1 MNNIKKAAII
11 LMSLFFIFNLTAC
24 QKPEPIVLE
33 ARDNIQ
39 LDAWLS
45 IDLQDNKRFN
55 KIKAVEIFYEDD
67 SVDVLYE
74 SLDNSNFKVS
84 SKANFRPDS
93 EYKLIVTYNNNQ
105 QYIMEFTTISRK
117 EQILIYVEES
127 FFIMPDSGEW
137 DESEAQKMKNRIL
150 KISPKILLSM
160 LRAGVK
166 MKLTNAPI
174 TEEPELQ
181 YLKGVVPRGWEYTG
195 MTWDDVPGAGGYDLP
210 IARIG
215 YSDPKPENN
224 HDTINLELHELA
236 HTVDNYISGS
246 VDDPISFSDEFVEIW
261 REEVYDIL
269 PYDYFINYVEEYFA
283 EVFAMYYL
291 NEESKSE
298 LKENAIKT
306 YNFID
311 DLDRFTNLENLE

>member
-1 MNNIKKAAII
+1 
-11 LMSLFFIFNLTAC
+11 
-24 QKPEPIVLE
+24 
-33 ARDNIQ
+33 
-39 LDAWLS
+39 
-45 IDLQDNKRFN
+45 
-55 KIKAVEIFYEDD
+55 
-67 SVDVLYE
+67 
-74 SLDNSNFKVS
+74 
-84 SKANFRPDS
+84 
-93 EYKLIVTYNNNQ
+93 
-105 QYIMEFTTISRK
+105 
-117 EQILIYVEES
+117 
-127 FFIMPDSGEW
+127 
-137 DESEAQKMKNRIL
+137 
-150 KISPKILLSM
+150 
-160 LRAGVK
+160 
-166 MKLTNAPI
+166 
-174 TEEPELQ
+174 
-181 YLKGVVPRGWEYTG
+181 